1 MVMSKNVN
9 SDISKDLPIERLPAV
24 QEVVVG
30 NSKIFSAEQFVVK
43 PTV

>member
-24 QEVVVG
+24 QEVVVSNPVG
-30 NSKIFSAEQFVVK
+30 NSKIGNLW
-43 PTV
+43 